1 MGSGEPNG
9 VNFMRLLMVTQDFP
23 PVVGGIQTYSY
34 QLALRFAMRC
44 EAFEVI
50 APSHPESASVDD
62 ECPFRVTRVPV
73 SSNGMRVAVLPWL
86 IAAARRGR
94 FDTVFLAQW
103 YTGAAGNIARRLGF
117 VERVFSAAHGQELLR
132 VPAPDSAFGR
142 WYERHR
148 KSVVNGVDGFFPV
161 SHYTG
166 TLLEADG
173 VPSDRIHVANNG
185 TNPERFALG
194 DRTPET
200 LQAWRQAHGLGQGPL
215 LLTVSRIVE
224 RKGIDLVLRAMP
236 ALLQSFPT
244 LRYAVVGGGPE
255 LENLENLAIEL
266 GVSDNAHFLGK
277 IPEEDL
283 LTAYHACDIF
293 VMPAR
298 LVYPSVEGFGLVFR
312 EANACGKPVIGTRSG
327 GIPDAIVDGETGLLI
342 DPDDL
347 EALIESTLT
356 LLRDPEAAR
365 AMGQKGKTLVE
376 TKGTWSHVADQILDT
391 MESHT

>member
-1 MGSGEPNG
+1 
-9 VNFMRLLMVTQDFP
+9 MRLLMVTQDFP

-50 APSHPESASVDD
+50 APSHPDSADIDD
-62 ECPFRVTRVPV
+62 LCDFPVTRVPV
-73 SSNGMRVAVLPWL
+73 SSNAMRVAVLPWL

-94 FDTVFLAQW
+94 YDTVFLAQW
-103 YTGAAGNIARRLGF
+103 YTGAAGNLARRLGF

-132 VPAPDSAFGR
+132 VPAPGSLFGR

-166 TLLEADG
+166 SLLENDG
-173 VPSDRIHVANNG
+173 VDPGKIHVANNG
-185 TNPERFALG
+185 TNPERFALDG
-194 DRTPET
+194 RTPESLET
-200 LQAWRQAHGLGQGPL
+200 WRKTHDLAPGPM
-215 LLTVSRIVE
+215 LLTVSRIVK
-224 RKGIDLVLRAMP
+224 RKGVDLVLRSLP
-236 ALLQSFPT
+236 ALLEEFPT
-244 LRYAVVGGGPE
+244 LRYAIVGGGPE
-255 LENLENLAIEL
+255 VDNLKSLAVEL
-266 GVSDNAHFLGK
+266 GVENAARFLGK

-298 LVYPSVEGFGLVFR
+298 LVFPSVEGFGLVFR

-327 GIPDAIVDGETGLLI
+327 GIPDAIIDGETGLLI
-342 DPDDL
+342 EPDDL
-347 EALIESTLT
+347 AQLTDATLT
-356 LLRDPEAAR
+356 LLRDPAR
-365 AMGQKGKTLVE
+365 AQAMGRTGKELVE
-376 TKGTWSHVADQILDT
+376 TKGTWSHVADQILDG
-391 MESHT
+391 MGIHS